1 MKNNEAS
8 MTYEAAVAELTD
20 FCTREADLMPVIL
33 TEQYPFR
40 VTFVPDN
47 QITMFDTD
55 NVDENGEV
63 NELIVTVGLE
73 TTVNSTLKF
82 NMETT
87 TLKKII
93 RMTEKLGAL
102 YYHAFREAA
111 GDLRPSTVLHN
122 DDLGEEAEE

>member
-8 MTYEAAVAELTD
+8 MTYEAAVAELID

-33 TEQYPFR
+33 TEEYPFR
-40 VTFVPDN
+40 VTFAPDN
-47 QITMFDTD
+47 QISMFDTD
-55 NVDENGEV
+55 NVDENGVV

-111 GDLRPSTVLHN
+111 GDLRPIRQEPHS
-122 DDLGEEAEE
+122 DEDEE